1 MKEEWMRAAVVLLL
15 SIALAGCMSIQ
26 RGTANQLL
34 GEWYIGIADPDSEEG
49 FTFREDA
56 VFRFEEKYLY
66 VQDGGTVIA
75 RLEYAIEG
83 NYLTLFEEGE
93 PIRMRIEFKDE
104 NTFILYRPSIEEMLG
119 EMSPDKNVVVIGG
132 DEEPIM
138 AGKRK

>member
-1 MKEEWMRAAVVLLL
+1 MKVEWISAAVVLLL
-15 SIALAGCMSIQ
+15 AIASAGCVSIQ
-26 RGTANQLL
+26 QGTANRLL
-34 GEWYIGIADPDSEEG
+34 GEWYVGIADPDSEEG

-66 VQDGGTVIA
+66 VQEGETVIGKV
-75 RLEYAIEG
+75 EYTIED
-83 NYLTLFEEGE
+83 NYLTLVEEGE

-104 NTFILYRPSIEEMLG
+104 NTFILYPPSIEEILG